1 MKNASAWLLL
11 VVVLAW
17 YWPVLLGARA
27 GGPTVDT
34 HALPLAS
41 WFSDALSDG
50 RVPEWN
56 SLDGTG
62 TPATATSEIATYY
75 PPHQLAYRMLPPANA
90 WTVLLVLHT
99 LAAAVFARL
108 CARGFGLGRWASLL
122 AGIVFAGQGFFVAGA
137 DRGWVAATACWLPL
151 AVKISATNWSYG
163 LLRAIESRIQLANKA
178 VPGRCLFVEYPAPRF

>member
-1 MKNASAWLLL
+1 MKHAPAWLLL
-11 VVVLAW
+11 LVVLAW
-17 YWPVLLGARA
+17 YWPVPLGARA
-27 GGPTVDT
+27 SGPAVDT

-41 WFSDALSDG
+41 WFSRALSEG

-62 TPATATSEIATYY
+62 TPATATSEIAPYY
-75 PPHQLAYRMLPPANA
+75 LPHQLAYRLLSPATA

-108 CARGFGLGRWASLL
+108 CAVGFGLGPWASLL
-122 AGIVFAGQGFFVAGA
+122 VGVVFAGQGFFVTGA

-151 AVKISATNWSYG
+151 AVWATWKWLCWGS
-163 LLRAIESRIQLANKA
+163 LPSWESNSPPATSRS
-178 VPGRCLFVEYPAPRF
+178 PG